1 MKSTIL
7 TAALGIALA
16 GVAGSVFADG
26 TVVTTRSIADA
37 HADLMRTYKVEG
49 GVSAGNVRTRNE
61 ADAHADLVRD
71 WGAKPSEE
79 IGRSIGARSQ
89 DDAYADMMRIWA
101 PATKFQ

>member
-7 TAALGIALA
+7 TAAFGIVLA
-16 GVAGSVFADG
+16 GVAGAVLADG
-26 TVVTTRSIADA
+26 TLIITRSIADA
-37 HADLMRTYKVEG
+37 HADLMRTYKTEG

-71 WGAKPSEE
+71 WSAKPSADV
-79 IGRSIGARSQ
+79 GRSIGARSQ

-101 PATKFQ
+101 PVTKVQ